1 MYEQLFVFTLKKRR
15 ERIHLLSVT
24 VIKFF
29 FRLSALIQQWT
40 SELSLRRPTTGSIE
54 TMHCATR
61 SPDSLVPTFIGHFRR
76 QTGIANWPRVY
87 FDNDEGVGDGVT
99 REAFSLFWDAVIGR
113 MFQTQGGDLSF
124 PTVSPTHNAELWEVI
139 GRILA
144 YTVAVLGHFPVACI
158 CQVVCR
164 SLFNLQPD
172 EDVEALVND
181 FLSTLGDRER
191 GLLSPLFSSGGE
203 DLAEFVASRRQQLL
217 EIFREFHVPSL
228 PQTSELRR
236 LLVNVARY
244 SLIELPRA
252 AIASM
257 RSGFQSITG
266 SAFTG
271 VTGEM
276 VSQWYQEQR
285 RPIFDE
291 ISARLQLTSDE
302 EGAGRVFNMLTGWL
316 REHRNDEV
324 LLRRFLRY
332 TTGSSNARGD
342 TISVDIRR
350 SYDCITHET
359 CFSTIRLPMIEEDRD
374 AEQAFLNQLQEEL
387 TGSVEW
393 SFNSD

>member
-1 MYEQLFVFTLKKRR
+1 
-15 ERIHLLSVT
+15 
-24 VIKFF
+24 
-29 FRLSALIQQWT
+29 
-40 SELSLRRPTTGSIE
+40 
-54 TMHCATR
+54 
-61 SPDSLVPTFIGHFRR
+61 
-76 QTGIANWPRVY
+76 
-87 FDNDEGVGDGVT
+87 
-99 REAFSLFWDAVIGR
+99 
-113 MFQTQGGDLSF
+113 
-124 PTVSPTHNAELWEVI
+124 
-139 GRILA
+139 
-144 YTVAVLGHFPVACI
+144 
-158 CQVVCR
+158 
-164 SLFNLQPD
+164 
-172 EDVEALVND
+172 
-181 FLSTLGDRER
+181 
-191 GLLSPLFSSGGE
+191 
-203 DLAEFVASRRQQLL
+203 
-217 EIFREFHVPSL
+217 
-228 PQTSELRR
+228 
-236 LLVNVARY
+236 
-244 SLIELPRA
+244 
-252 AIASM
+252 M

-291 ISARLQLTSDE
+291 ISTRLQLTSNE

-374 AEQAFLNQLQEEL
+374 AEQAFLHQLQEEL

-393 SFNSD
+393 SFNSR